1 MGEDWEDVVPLALH
15 EVGLRRGEDEAPE
28 VSQEKSKLGLG
39 VLHKRKY
46 LKKAIRLDI
55 DAKEK

>member
-28 VSQEKSKLGLG
+28 VSWEKPKLGSDELYE
-39 VLHKRKY
+39 LEY
-46 LKKAIRLDI
+46 LKKDMILDV
-55 DAKEK
+55 